1 MKNEELEIVYNIAFA
16 LWRNFKIPEDK
27 LGKKVFDTVW
37 LKILSPYPLKLI
49 TFTMQEYAQKNSFC
63 NISQIGARCE
73 QLEMLAEGLD
83 VDLIID
89 EISKS
94 KSLTMYEEN
103 FEKMSKFAQ
112 RVCGSAS
119 WLKEWAKDEAKFK
132 AKEPFLRKKA
142 EKLLRIE
149 EKERLMRK
157 VKSAVQSYE
166 EVSDKEI
173 LNEGLNDAE

>member
-1 MKNEELEIVYNIAFA
+1 MKTEELEIVYNIAFA

-27 LGKKVFDTVW
+27 LGKRVFDTVW

-73 QLEMLAEGLD
+73 QLEMLTEGLD
-83 VDLIID
+83 VDLVIAEID
-89 EISKS
+89 KS

-112 RVCGSAS
+112 KVCGSAS
-119 WLKEWAKDEAKFK
+119 WLKTFAESGVFK
-132 AKEPFLRKKA
+132 MREPGLRIKA
-142 EKLLRIE
+142 ETLLKLE
-149 EKERLMRK
+149 EKERLLKK
-157 VKSAVQSYE
+157 VKSI
-166 EVSDKEI
+166 KEI
-173 LNEGLNDAE
+173 PNVE